1 MSVSFS
7 NFPAPFPATG
17 KNIHSVTSDHF
28 VLYGGSATICQRFC
42 GLKLWLLDR
51 LKLKHCSKKHGLSES
66 KIIKNQDKLD
76 SHLETSSSNDGRDSE
91 GVSTF
96 SVPNVTKRPTSKL
109 QAHSPNFPVQSDQA
123 PSLCIAV
130 IGATGELARRK
141 IFPALF
147 ALYYSGFLPENVG
160 IVGYSR
166 KNLTDED
173 LRSII
178 ASTLTCRIDHREN
191 CGDKIDAFLS
201 RTYYLNGGYDNREG
215 MLKLSALMEH
225 IEGGFEANRIF
236 YLSVP
241 QEALLDVASTLAI
254 CAQTQKGWNRI
265 IIEKPFGF
273 DALSSHWLTK
283 ALLSQFQ
290 EKQLYR
296 IDHLLG
302 RNLIE
307 NLTVLRF
314 SNLIFEPLWSRT
326 YIRSIQ
332 VILSEEM
339 GVQSGRYFDGY
350 GIIRDI
356 VHSHIL
362 QTIALLA
369 MEPPISLNGEDI
381 RNEKMS
387 LTSCVLLN
395 LVKGIKASVYQVAAY
410 VNVIVKVLRSI
421 CRLEPS
427 NVILGQYKATSD
439 DKIDVKLNSPTPTY
453 FAAVLYIDNARWD
466 GVPFLIKA
474 GMGLIKHRV
483 EIRIQFRH
491 VPGNIYHD
499 RFGHNINLATNELI
513 LRDVPDEAILVRVN
527 NKVPGLGLQLDASEL
542 NLLYK
547 DKYNAEVPDSYEHL
561 LLDVIDGDNHLFMRS
576 DELTA
581 AWNIL
586 NPVLQEIDKN
596 NIAPELYELGGRG
609 PVGAYYLWAKHGVK
623 ILRSIC
629 RLEPGNV
636 ILGQYKA
643 TSGDKVDVK
652 LNSLTP
658 TYFAA
663 ALYID
668 NASWDGVPF
677 LIKAGIGLIRHGRSP
692 RKASSPEV
700 PAHTDKSEY
709 VGCFPGANPP
719 TLKSDMKEIGL
730 ADDVLVDEQ
739 DIPAPVPLLLGSY
752 RTHLLADFC
761 HQTSAHHVCS
771 RNLAV
776 LGRVGLE
783 KAAKEDAEGVEPI
796 VIEEEN
802 SPPRAIPAD
811 VGEASTPPDA
821 AGDTPLHMRRS
832 SQPMLLGLLICHL
845 LEHISSLGRAADP
858 GTLGFWSR
866 HKQALRLV
874 EPLHALDPGTLGF
887 WSRHKQALR
896 LGEPL
901 HALALRLDE
910 PLHAFNSSG
919 LGFCSPSRGRAD
931 PGTLG
936 FCLAIKRALRLDEP
950 LHAFKFFKDW
960 DSARLLVVEQI
971 LARLASVS
979 P

>member
-96 SVPNVTKRPTSKL
+96 SVPN
-109 QAHSPNFPVQSDQA
+109 
-123 PSLCIAV
+123 
-130 IGATGELARRK
+130 GATGELARRK

-381 RNEKMS
+381 RNEK
-387 LTSCVLLN
+387 
-395 LVKGIKASVYQVAAY
+395 
-410 VNVIVKVLRSI
+410 VKVLRSI

-609 PVGAYYLWAKHGVK
+609 PVGAYYLWAKHGVQ
-623 ILRSIC
+623 
-629 RLEPGNV
+629 G
-636 ILGQYKA
+636 
-643 TSGDKVDVK
+643 T
-652 LNSLTP
+652 
-658 TYFAA
+658 
-663 ALYID
+663 
-668 NASWDGVPF
+668 
-677 LIKAGIGLIRHGRSP
+677 
-692 RKASSPEV
+692 
-700 PAHTDKSEY
+700 
-709 VGCFPGANPP
+709 
-719 TLKSDMKEIGL
+719 
-730 ADDVLVDEQ
+730 
-739 DIPAPVPLLLGSY
+739 
-752 RTHLLADFC
+752 
-761 HQTSAHHVCS
+761 
-771 RNLAV
+771 
-776 LGRVGLE
+776 
-783 KAAKEDAEGVEPI
+783 ED
-796 VIEEEN
+796 
-802 SPPRAIPAD
+802 
-811 VGEASTPPDA
+811 
-821 AGDTPLHMRRS
+821 
-832 SQPMLLGLLICHL
+832 
-845 LEHISSLGRAADP
+845 
-858 GTLGFWSR
+858 
-866 HKQALRLV
+866 
-874 EPLHALDPGTLGF
+874 
-887 WSRHKQALR
+887 
-896 LGEPL
+896 
-901 HALALRLDE
+901 
-910 PLHAFNSSG
+910 
-919 LGFCSPSRGRAD
+919 
-931 PGTLG
+931 
-936 FCLAIKRALRLDEP
+936 
-950 LHAFKFFKDW
+950 
-960 DSARLLVVEQI
+960 
-971 LARLASVS
+971 
-979 P
+979 

>member
-17 KNIHSVTSDHF
+17 KNIHTVTSDRF

-42 GLKLWLLDR
+42 GLRLWLLDR
-51 LKLKHCSKKHGLSES
+51 LHLKHCSKKHGLSES
-66 KIIKNQDKLD
+66 KVIKNQDKLD

-91 GVSTF
+91 GVSTL

-109 QAHSPNFPVQSDQA
+109 QAHSPNFLVQSDQA

-225 IEGGFEANRIF
+225 IEPT
-236 YLSVP
+236 YLRGDLKQTGYFTYLCRKKHFWMLHPLSPSV
-241 QEALLDVASTLAI
+241 L
-254 CAQTQKGWNRI
+254 
-265 IIEKPFGF
+265 KPRRAG
-273 DALSSHWLTK
+273 T
-283 ALLSQFQ
+283 

-381 RNEKMS
+381 RNEK
-387 LTSCVLLN
+387 
-395 LVKGIKASVYQVAAY
+395 
-410 VNVIVKVLRSI
+410 VKVLRSI
-421 CRLEPS
+421 RRLEPS
-427 NVILGQYKATSD
+427 NVILGQYKATFD
-439 DKIDVKLNSPTPTY
+439 DKVDVKLNSLTPTY
-453 FAAVLYIDNARWD
+453 FAAILYIDNARWD

-474 GMGLIKHRV
+474 GTGLIKH
-483 EIRIQFRH
+483 
-491 VPGNIYHD
+491 
-499 RFGHNINLATNELI
+499 
-513 LRDVPDEAILVRVN
+513 RVN

-609 PVGAYYLWAKHGVK
+609 PVGAYYLWAKHGV
-623 ILRSIC
+623 
-629 RLEPGNV
+629 
-636 ILGQYKA
+636 QW
-643 TSGDKVDVK
+643 T
-652 LNSLTP
+652 
-658 TYFAA
+658 
-663 ALYID
+663 
-668 NASWDGVPF
+668 
-677 LIKAGIGLIRHGRSP
+677 
-692 RKASSPEV
+692 
-700 PAHTDKSEY
+700 
-709 VGCFPGANPP
+709 
-719 TLKSDMKEIGL
+719 
-730 ADDVLVDEQ
+730 
-739 DIPAPVPLLLGSY
+739 
-752 RTHLLADFC
+752 
-761 HQTSAHHVCS
+761 
-771 RNLAV
+771 
-776 LGRVGLE
+776 
-783 KAAKEDAEGVEPI
+783 ED
-796 VIEEEN
+796 
-802 SPPRAIPAD
+802 
-811 VGEASTPPDA
+811 
-821 AGDTPLHMRRS
+821 
-832 SQPMLLGLLICHL
+832 
-845 LEHISSLGRAADP
+845 
-858 GTLGFWSR
+858 
-866 HKQALRLV
+866 
-874 EPLHALDPGTLGF
+874 
-887 WSRHKQALR
+887 
-896 LGEPL
+896 
-901 HALALRLDE
+901 
-910 PLHAFNSSG
+910 
-919 LGFCSPSRGRAD
+919 
-931 PGTLG
+931 
-936 FCLAIKRALRLDEP
+936 
-950 LHAFKFFKDW
+950 
-960 DSARLLVVEQI
+960 
-971 LARLASVS
+971 
-979 P
+979 

>member
-1 MSVSFS
+1 MQGREVSASAFISHHQTHINFDHFPLNTETEDVSVVFKFS
-7 NFPAPFPATG
+7 STIPG
-17 KNIHSVTSDHF
+17 KNIHTVTSDRF

-51 LKLKHCSKKHGLSES
+51 LHLKHCGKKHGLSES

-191 CGDKIDAFLS
+191 CGGKIDAFLS

-254 CAQTQKGWNRI
+254 SAQTQKGWNRI

-283 ALLSQFQ
+283 ALLSKFQ

-381 RNEKMS
+381 RNEK
-387 LTSCVLLN
+387 
-395 LVKGIKASVYQVAAY
+395 
-410 VNVIVKVLRSI
+410 VKVLRSI
-421 CRLEPS
+421 RRLEPS

-439 DKIDVKLNSPTPTY
+439 DKVDVKLNSLTPTY

-474 GMGLIKHRV
+474 GMGLIKHR
-483 EIRIQFRH
+483 
-491 VPGNIYHD
+491 
-499 RFGHNINLATNELI
+499 
-513 LRDVPDEAILVRVN
+513 
-527 NKVPGLGLQLDASEL
+527 
-542 NLLYK
+542 
-547 DKYNAEVPDSYEHL
+547 YNAEVPDSYEHL

-609 PVGAYYLWAKHGVK
+609 PVGAYYLWAKHGV
-623 ILRSIC
+623 
-629 RLEPGNV
+629 
-636 ILGQYKA
+636 QW
-643 TSGDKVDVK
+643 T
-652 LNSLTP
+652 
-658 TYFAA
+658 
-663 ALYID
+663 
-668 NASWDGVPF
+668 
-677 LIKAGIGLIRHGRSP
+677 
-692 RKASSPEV
+692 
-700 PAHTDKSEY
+700 
-709 VGCFPGANPP
+709 
-719 TLKSDMKEIGL
+719 
-730 ADDVLVDEQ
+730 
-739 DIPAPVPLLLGSY
+739 
-752 RTHLLADFC
+752 
-761 HQTSAHHVCS
+761 
-771 RNLAV
+771 
-776 LGRVGLE
+776 
-783 KAAKEDAEGVEPI
+783 ED
-796 VIEEEN
+796 
-802 SPPRAIPAD
+802 
-811 VGEASTPPDA
+811 
-821 AGDTPLHMRRS
+821 
-832 SQPMLLGLLICHL
+832 
-845 LEHISSLGRAADP
+845 
-858 GTLGFWSR
+858 
-866 HKQALRLV
+866 
-874 EPLHALDPGTLGF
+874 
-887 WSRHKQALR
+887 
-896 LGEPL
+896 
-901 HALALRLDE
+901 
-910 PLHAFNSSG
+910 
-919 LGFCSPSRGRAD
+919 
-931 PGTLG
+931 
-936 FCLAIKRALRLDEP
+936 
-950 LHAFKFFKDW
+950 
-960 DSARLLVVEQI
+960 
-971 LARLASVS
+971 
-979 P
+979 

>member
-381 RNEKMS
+381 RNEK
-387 LTSCVLLN
+387 
-395 LVKGIKASVYQVAAY
+395 
-410 VNVIVKVLRSI
+410 VKVLRSI